1 MSKVISEWRH
11 HNSEKKL
18 CGNCNL
24 AGSDCVLPV
33 GQVGT
38 G

>member
-1 MSKVISEWRH
+1 MGAQGSEL
-11 HNSEKKL
+11 N
-18 CGNCNL
+18 CGL
-24 AGSDCVLPV
+24 AGADCVLPV